1 MIFLQLFC
9 TFFIIGA
16 FTFGGGYAM
25 LSLIQNQVVT
35 VHQWLTPEEFTDIV
49 AISQMSPG
57 PIGINSATYIGYSV
71 PHAMGFSPAIS
82 ILGSL
87 TATVAVVL
95 PSYLLV
101 LWICIL
107 FERFKTN
114 PYFAAILKVM
124 RPVTIAMIAA
134 AAIILITPYNFIDWW
149 SWLLFGGAFAALLF
163 LKANPI
169 WVIIAS
175 GAAGYLIYGL

>member
-1 MIFLQLFC
+1 M
-9 TFFIIGA
+9 A
-16 FTFGGGYAM
+16 HPGG
-25 LSLIQNQVVT
+25 
-35 VHQWLTPEEFTDIV
+35 VHRYL
-49 AISQMSPG
+49 
-57 PIGINSATYIGYSV
+57 
-71 PHAMGFSPAIS
+71 SPAIS
-82 ILGSL
+82 VLGSL
-87 TATVAVVL
+87 TTTIAVVL

-107 FERFKTN
+107 FEKFKTN
-114 PYFAAILKVM
+114 PYFASVLKVM
-124 RPVTIAMIAA
+124 RPVTIGMIAA

-149 SWLLFGGAFAALLF
+149 SWILFGGAFAALLF

>member
-35 VHQWLTPEEFTDIV
+35 VHQWLTPE
-49 AISQMSPG
+49 

-82 ILGSL
+82 VLGSL
-87 TATVAVVL
+87 TTTIAVVL

-107 FERFKTN
+107 FEKFKTN
-114 PYFAAILKVM
+114 PYFASVLKVM
-124 RPVTIAMIAA
+124 RPVTIGMIAA

-149 SWLLFGGAFAALLF
+149 SWILFGGAFAALLF

>member
-1 MIFLQLFC
+1 
-9 TFFIIGA
+9 
-16 FTFGGGYAM
+16 
-25 LSLIQNQVVT
+25 
-35 VHQWLTPEEFTDIV
+35 
-49 AISQMSPG
+49 
-57 PIGINSATYIGYSV
+57 
-71 PHAMGFSPAIS
+71 MGFSPAIS

-124 RPVTIAMIAA
+124 RPVTIGMIAA
-134 AAIILITPYNFIDWW
+134 AAIILITPYNFM